1 MKKKIL
7 VAVILVCIFSHI
19 SAEGYISFGDL
30 KKSSSGMVT
39 LISRVCTSPE
49 IKDIEVIKKRFYE
62 LSEARLREAC
72 KIQEQFANEYALTV
86 VCTDCML
93 KDSSSETIYSIVAT
107 TLLGSTSVQVFKVSK
122 DRSITLYNE
131 DYNDFNV
138 ANAEYDRL
146 CKKYI
151 GML

>member
-1 MKKKIL
+1 
-7 VAVILVCIFSHI
+7 
-19 SAEGYISFGDL
+19 
-30 KKSSSGMVT
+30 
-39 LISRVCTSPE
+39 
-49 IKDIEVIKKRFYE
+49 
-62 LSEARLREAC
+62 
-72 KIQEQFANEYALTV
+72 
-86 VCTDCML
+86 ML